1 MKNIFYSILIGSAF
15 LFNMTSCE
23 KEIEDHSVITYY
35 VDLQLNG
42 EKQMW
47 VELNSQFEDP
57 GFTAT
62 ENGEDVASKVKV
74 SGEVQIDKVG
84 YYVLEY
90 SAVNKDGF
98 ATSDVR
104 EVFVYDP
111 TNVDDYSGTYIVE
124 GKRTSSGTV
133 EEFFDFEVKIEK
145 MNPGFYEFSDFLG
158 GYYSQGRGYGD
169 DYNLTGYA
177 SISSD
182 GVIGLYSYV
191 TGFGDSASSIV
202 GVIEVDGKIKMTV
215 EYAGM
220 TFEYTLT
227 KTTQGD

>member
-1 MKNIFYSILIGSAF
+1 MKKIFYSILIGSAF

-23 KEIEDHSVITYY
+23 KEIEDLSVVTYY

-42 EKQMW
+42 DKQMW
-47 VELNSQFEDP
+47 IELNSQFEDP

-62 ENGEDVASKVKV
+62 EKGEDVASKVKV
-74 SGEVQIDKVG
+74 SGEVQTDKVG

-98 ATSDVR
+98 ATSDTR

-111 TNVDDYSGTYIVE
+111 TNVDDYSGTYSVE
-124 GKRTSSGTV
+124 GTRNSSGTID
-133 EEFFDFEVKIEK
+133 EFSDFEIKIEK

-158 GYYSQGRGYGD
+158 GYYSQGRSYGD

-177 SISSD
+177 SISAE
-182 GVIGLYSYV
+182 GVTGLYSYIL
-191 TGFGDSASSIV
+191 GFGDSATSIV
-202 GVIEVDGKIKMTV
+202 GEINGDGKINMTV

-227 KTTQGD
+227 KTTQGE

>member
-1 MKNIFYSILIGSAF
+1 MRNIFYSILIGSAF

-23 KEIEDHSVITYY
+23 KEIEDLSVITYY

-47 VELNSQFEDP
+47 IELNSQFEDP

-62 ENGEDVASKVKV
+62 EKGEDVSSKVKV
-74 SGEVQIDKVG
+74 SGEVHTDKVG

-98 ATSDVR
+98 ATSDAR

-111 TNVDDYSGTYIVE
+111 TNVNDYSGTYSVD
-124 GKRTSSGTV
+124 GKRTVDDKTDNFSG
-133 EEFFDFEVKIEK
+133 FEIEITK

-158 GYYSQGRGYGD
+158 GYYSQGKAYGD
-169 DYNLTGYA
+169 AYSLTGYA
-177 SISSD
+177 SISSE
-182 GVIGLYSYV
+182 GVNGLYSYIA
-191 TGFGDSASSIV
+191 GWGDSASSIV
-202 GVIEVDGKIKMTV
+202 GNVEDNGTIKMTV

-227 KTTQGD
+227 KTTQGE